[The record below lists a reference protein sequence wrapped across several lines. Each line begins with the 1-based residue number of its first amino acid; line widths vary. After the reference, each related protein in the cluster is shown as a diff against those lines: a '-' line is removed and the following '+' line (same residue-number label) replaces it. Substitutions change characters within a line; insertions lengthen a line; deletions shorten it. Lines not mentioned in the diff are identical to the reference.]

1 MEKLKATDELYRKCE
16 GTIKKACLNAWI
28 RNPLVPF
35 DDYLSYADE
44 VFMDA
49 VNSFDPAA
57 GAKFNSWL
65 TTQLLRLKPYANRG
79 GLMTTDSRG
88 TAESL
93 VLSLD
98 KKAPGA
104 LGSSPK
110 NLHEKGGMANDDYTK
125 KISAGEEASGWE
137 CRMNA
142 LKPYLAELSPDART
156 MVNDILDGNAAKKDA
171 EGAPKLEPGRRL
183 YARLTPRQLYIR
195 LYRRRGWEFER
206 VRDARVEIEEMFRR
220 AALYKLPERED
231 ELRLC
236 SLGARVIRDGSVVA
250 KTDVTFDRF
259 EKAVESR
266 VPAEVLETQVQD
278 ELF

>member
-183 YARLTPRQLYIR
+183 YVRLTPRQLYIR

-220 AALYKLPERED
+220 AAAYKLPERED

-236 SLGARVIRDGSVVA
+236 NLGARVIRDGSVVA

-259 EKAVESR
+259 EKAVER
-266 VPAEVLETQVQD
+266 KAPAEVLTAQVQD